1 MDQRR
6 NSAIK
11 RKLLYVLSHFKS
23 SLFSYLRKAGI
34 RKLETDPGLL
44 AVLESMEEIFF
55 SYDTRAKK
63 ILHLSAACEKVF
75 GYGRKA
81 FKQNPFLWFTQVIT
95 DDRKKFEEAYGV
107 LKRGEV
113 FRCEY
118 RIVRKDGYMRWL
130 ESKVRPILDKH
141 GKLIRIDGISADI
154 TRRKETEENLRSA
167 EVHLLA
173 SQRIARVGSWEL
185 YLSHD
190 NFYAGTLKWSD
201 ETFRIFGYAPGE
213 VESTVH
219 MAFEHV
225 HRDDRERVQ
234 AVFKNALRERT
245 LFQVEHR
252 IIRGDG
258 TEAVVHEIGEF
269 VFSPDNG
276 APLKIVGTVQD
287 VTEQKQAEAALRRA
301 EANLSHIFANT
312 ESAYLL
318 LDTFAQILAFN
329 PAARA
334 LCDRLGKN
342 LQLGMSYYD
351 LLQEEKKGVRENYI
365 QELVN
370 GKPKISYEVKLQSA
384 AGGPVWV
391 SVNMHPIISESG
403 EVSGVTVETRD
414 ITQKKTY
421 EEQIKQSNERYELV
435 LKATNDLIWDWQ
447 LEENVIYRSENYD
460 KVLGGRMNETTAS
473 GMNWVDNIHEDDKE
487 RIVSGIFQ
495 KLIDPL
501 ALIWEE
507 EYRYKQDSD
516 EPVYVKDRGFIIRDD
531 KKEAI
536 RMVGAMRDITAEKL
550 LQIERDRITS
560 DLVHRNKD
568 LEQFAYI
575 VSHNLRAPVAN
586 ILGLGA
592 LLQKKDLDR
601 ETFNHCINALMVSTN
616 LLNSIIIDLNNILQV
631 RNEVNEKRE
640 IVDLPTLLRDI
651 RISIANLV
659 EKEHVVIKADF
670 SAADKLFSLKSYL
683 HSIFYNLIINS
694 IKYKKDNEPPQ
705 LKIWTE
711 RCAGKMK
718 IHFKDNGTGIDLE
731 ANASKVFGLYKR
743 FHFHIEGKGLG
754 LFMVKTQVEALGG
767 RIKLESILNQGT
779 EFIVEL
785 PEGREAVQSAGPRFV

>member
-1 MDQRR
+1 MFQRR
-6 NSAIK
+6 NSTIK
-11 RKLLYVLSHFKS
+11 GKLLHMLSHFRS
-23 SLFSYLRKAGI
+23 SLFSYLRKPGI

-55 SYDTRAKK
+55 SYDTREKK
-63 ILHLSAACEKVF
+63 VLHLSAACEKVF
-75 GYGRKA
+75 GYRRKA
-81 FKQNPFLWFTQVIT
+81 FIQNPFLWFTQVVG
-95 DDRKKFEEAYGV
+95 DDRKKFEEAYGL

-141 GKLIRIDGISADI
+141 GKIIRIDGISADI

-185 YLSHD
+185 YLTD
-190 NFYAGTLKWSD
+190 PANFYTGTLKWSD
-201 ETFRIFGYAPGE
+201 ETFRIFGYRPGE
-213 VESTVH
+213 VKSTGH
-219 MAFEHV
+219 RAYEHV
-225 HRDDRERVQ
+225 HPGDRERVEDTFKRALGEGKLYQ
-234 AVFKNALRERT
+234 AEY
-245 LFQVEHR
+245 R
-252 IIRGDG
+252 IIRRDG

-269 VFSPDNG
+269 VFGPDNRT
-276 APLKIVGTVQD
+276 PLKIVGTVQD

-318 LDTFAQILAFN
+318 LDTSAHILAFN
-329 PAARA
+329 PAARV
-334 LCDRLGKN
+334 LCGRLGKN

-351 LLQEEKKGVRENYI
+351 LLQEEKQGIRENYI
-365 QELVN
+365 RQLVE
-370 GKPKISYEVKLQSA
+370 GKSKISYEVKLQSA
-384 AGGPVWV
+384 AGVSLWV
-391 SVNMHPIISESG
+391 SVNMHPIINESG
-403 EVSGVTVETRD
+403 VVSGVTVETRD

-460 KVLGGRMNETTAS
+460 KVLGGRTNETTSS

-495 KLIDPL
+495 KLTDPI

-507 EYRYKQDSD
+507 EYRYKQDGG
-516 EPVYVKDRGFIIRDD
+516 EPVYVKDRGFIIRNSR
-531 KKEAI
+531 KEAV
-536 RMVGAMRDITAEKL
+536 RMVGAMRDITPEKL

-586 ILGLGA
+586 ILGLGT

-601 ETFNHCINALMVSTN
+601 ETFNNCINALTVSTN
-616 LLNSIIIDLNNILQV
+616 LLNSIIIDLNHILQV

-640 IVDLPTLLRDI
+640 VIDLAILLRDI

-659 EKEHVVIKADF
+659 DKENAVIKADF
-670 SAADKLFSLKSYL
+670 AQASKIFSLKSYL

-694 IKYKKDNEPPQ
+694 IKYKKENESPR
-705 LKIWTE
+705 LEIWTE
-711 RCAGKMK
+711 QYPGKIK

-767 RIKLESILNQGT
+767 RIEVESMPRQGT
-779 EFIVEL
+779 EFTVEL
-785 PEGREAVQSAGPRFV
+785 PASVSF